1 MNKDK
6 LNEAARVEREKCIND
21 LRKDYNIH
29 KDIQHYAIASCCLEK
44 YALGIF
50 NNGANYLMQ
59 QPLADR
65 LTEEEKKRIKEIY
78 WQAMK
83 DWVDIGEAR
92 GYCKVGVAIEQIFGA
107 ELFNEK

>member
-1 MNKDK
+1 MDADK
-6 LNEAARVEREKCIND
+6 LNEAARVEREKCING

-50 NNGANYLMQ
+50 NNGANWLMQ

-65 LTEEEKKRIKEIY
+65 LTDEEKEKIRAEY
-78 WQAMK
+78 NFYK
-83 DWVDIGEAR
+83 DSWNETELTETTMESFVE
-92 GYCKVGVAIEQIFGA
+92 IFGK
-107 ELFNEK
+107 ELFNGK